1 MKELRAKDIMSKD
14 VVWVSES
21 TSVAEA
27 ANLFMEEMIT
37 GAPVVNDNGV
47 MTGVVSLRDFVKNG
61 MTTER
66 FVPDG
71 DKKTVYYE
79 ESWDL
84 PLSEDEARGFHLES
98 HQDLLVK
105 EIMTPVLFNA
115 DVNTPVSE
123 LAQMMLRGR
132 IHRVIVL
139 NGDELAGIVTTM
151 DMLKVIC
158 EHI

>member
-1 MKELRAKDIMSKD
+1 MKDIRAKDIMSKD
-14 VVWVSES
+14 VVWVTEN

-27 ANLFMEEMIT
+27 ASLFMEEMIT
-37 GAPVVNDNGV
+37 GAPVVNEQGV

-98 HQDLLVK
+98 QQDLLIK
-105 EIMTPVLFNA
+105 EVMTPVLFNA

-139 NGDELAGIVTTM
+139 DGDELAGIVTTM
-151 DMLKVIC
+151 DMLKVVC
-158 EHI
+158 EYV